1 LLAWQQGVDL
11 VCCSSSANILSAW
24 CYSDPPNNPWLLS
37 CIYGPPV
44 YKNKS
49 MFWDS
54 LLDVGKDYYGPWLC
68 IDDFNM
74 ILSQS
79 DKYGDR
85 PYACSSNDAFHS
97 SLDLFGMI
105 DLGFLV
111 ILTHGLI
118 NGETIILLRNILI
131 EE

>member
-1 LLAWQQGVDL
+1 VWTWFVVHLQLIYYLLGATL
-11 VCCSSSANILSAW
+11 ILLTTLGYFLAFMVI
-24 CYSDPPNNPWLLS
+24 L
-37 CIYGPPV
+37 CIKTNLCFGT
-44 YKNKS
+44 
-49 MFWDS
+49 

-74 ILSQS
+74 IMSQS

-97 SLDLFGMI
+97 FLDLFGMI